1 MGERERRTSRMNMR
15 LTPEELALLR
25 SGAQMQHQDLT
36 AFVLEAALE
45 RARQLSREP
54 REVTGNVGLASFE

>member
-1 MGERERRTSRMNMR
+1 MNMR